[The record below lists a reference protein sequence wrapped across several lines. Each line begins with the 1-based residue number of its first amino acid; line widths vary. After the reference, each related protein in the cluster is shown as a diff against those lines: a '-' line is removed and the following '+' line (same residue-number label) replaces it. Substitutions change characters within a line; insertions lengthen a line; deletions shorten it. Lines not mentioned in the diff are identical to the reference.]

1 MRWLLDRHPEIDA
14 VFAAADMMAAGA
26 LRVMRERGLVAPRDI
41 AVIGFD
47 DSVIAR
53 HTDPP
58 LSSVYQPIEEMGQEM
73 VRLLL
78 AKIDGEGGDA
88 GGLVLST
95 RLVLRGSA

>member
-1 MRWLLDRHPEIDA
+1 M
-14 VFAAADMMAAGA
+14 
-26 LRVMRERGLVAPRDI
+26 
-41 AVIGFD
+41 IGFD

-58 LSSVYQPIEEMGQEM
+58 LTSVHQPIEEMGRQM

-78 AKIDGEGGDA
+78 AKIDGDDPGPGGV
-88 GGLVLST
+88 VLST